1 MERVLS
7 LEFARVTEAAAV
19 AAARL
24 LGRGDKDAID
34 GVAVAAMRDMLHTV
48 RVAGTVV
55 IGEGEMDEAPM
66 LYIGEKLGAGGEAVD
81 IAVDPVEG
89 TNLVAKG
96 LPGAIATM
104 AVAPSGHLLHAPD
117 MYMDKMAC
125 GPAGRGIVDLDRPV
139 GDTLRL
145 LAQRLGRRVDDLT
158 VVILDRARHAER
170 IAAVRSAGARLR
182 LITDG
187 DVTPAVAA
195 CLPDSGVDL
204 MLGIGGAPEGVL
216 AAAAVRCL
224 GGDFQGRLHPME
236 PGEAERARSMGV
248 DPDRRLGLEDL
259 VRGDD
264 VIFCATGI
272 SDGDVVPGVRFLSA
286 ETAQTTTLVMRSRTG
301 TVRWVTARHHL
312 PRKLEAVGG
321 GAWRLPED

>member
-1 MERVLS
+1 MQRVLS
-7 LEFARVTEAAAV
+7 LEFARVTEAAAI

-34 GVAVAAMRDMLHTV
+34 AVAVEAMRAMLGTV
-48 RVAGTVV
+48 NVAGRVV

-66 LYIGEKLGAGGEAVD
+66 LYIGEELGAGGEAVD

-96 LPGAIATM
+96 LPGAIAVM
-104 AVAPSGHLLHAPD
+104 AVAPAGHLLHAPD

-125 GPAGRGIVDLDRPV
+125 GPAGRGLIDLDRPV
-139 GDTLRL
+139 GETLDL
-145 LAQRLGRRVDDLT
+145 LARRLGRRVADLT
-158 VVILDRARHAER
+158 VVILERERHKER
-170 IAAVRSAGARLR
+170 IAAVRAAGARLR
-182 LITDG
+182 LISDG

-195 CLPDSGVDL
+195 CLPDRGVDL

-224 GGDFQGRLHPME
+224 GGDFQGRLAPTDA
-236 PGEAERARSMGV
+236 GEAERARAMGV
-248 DPDRRLGLEDL
+248 DPLRRLGLDDL

-264 VIFCATGI
+264 VIFAATGI
-272 SDGDVVPGVRFLSA
+272 SDGDVLSGVRFPGEDTA
-286 ETAQTTTLVMRSRTG
+286 ETTTLVMRSRTG

-312 PRKLEAVGG
+312 ARKLEAVG
-321 GAWRLPED
+321 AETWRLPDD

>member
-7 LEFARVTEAAAV
+7 LEFARVTEAAAI

-24 LGRGDKDAID
+24 LGRGDKEAID
-34 GVAVAAMRDMLHTV
+34 AAAVEAMRAMLGTV
-48 RVAGTVV
+48 RVAGRVV

-66 LYIGEKLGAGGEAVD
+66 LYIGEEVGAGGEAVD

-96 LPGAIATM
+96 LPGAIAVI
-104 AVAPSGHLLHAPD
+104 AVAPAGQLLHAPD

-125 GPAGRGIVDLDRPV
+125 GPAGRGLVDLDRPV
-139 GDTLRL
+139 GETLRL
-145 LAQRLGRRVDDLT
+145 LAARLDRRVEDLT
-158 VVILDRARHAER
+158 VVILDRDRHKER
-170 IAAVRSAGARLR
+170 IAAVREAGARLR
-182 LITDG
+182 LISDG

-195 CLPDSGVDL
+195 CMPDSGVDL
-204 MLGIGGAPEGVL
+204 MFGIGGAPEGVL

-224 GGDFQGRLHPME
+224 GGDFQGRLWPLSPAE
-236 PGEAERARSMGV
+236 EERARAMGV
-248 DPDRRLGLEDL
+248 EAGRLLGLEDL

-264 VIFCATGI
+264 VIFAATGI
-272 SDGDVVPGVRFLSA
+272 SDGDVLSGVRFLS
-286 ETAQTTTLVMRSRTG
+286 EDVAQSTTLVTRSRTG

-312 PRKLEAVGG
+312 ALKLEAVG
-321 GAWRLPED
+321 ADSWRLPED

>member
-34 GVAVAAMRDMLHTV
+34 GAAVEAMRAMLQTV
-48 RVAGTVV
+48 RVAGRVV

-66 LYIGEKLGAGGEAVD
+66 LYIGEELGGGGEAVD

-104 AVAPSGHLLHAPD
+104 AVAPEGHLLHAPD

-125 GPAGRGIVDLDRPV
+125 GPAGRGLLDLDRPV
-139 GDTLRL
+139 GETLQL

-158 VVILDRARHAER
+158 VVILDRPRHAER
-170 IAAVRSAGARLR
+170 IAAVRAAGARLR
-182 LITDG
+182 LISDG

-195 CLPDSGVDL
+195 CLPESGVDL

-224 GGDFQGRLHPME
+224 GGDFQGRLYPME
-236 PGEAERARSMGV
+236 DAEAERARSMGV
-248 DPDRRLGLEDL
+248 DPSRRLGLEVL

-272 SDGDVVPGVRFLSA
+272 TDGDVVPGVRFLSA
-286 ETAQTTTLVMRSRTG
+286 EVAQSTTLVTRSRTG
-301 TVRWVTARHHL
+301 TVRWVTARHSL
-312 PRKLEAVGG
+312 PRKLEAVGS